1 MQTGET
7 GRGCRSEPRHGN
19 RVGLVLVAAVAA
31 LFTTGCLTSDA
42 YVTVDGDGS
51 GELRMEVFPP
61 PEVSDTIAGSG
72 VDALIRS
79 ALEGV
84 EGATF
89 ESGERSGQ
97 RFYSVKIPFDDYR
110 QLTTNIAEGATIGDQ
125 ALTPFAQF
133 DLRELPD
140 GGWSLAAVTN
150 PLDRVA
156 TFTGGSPLQMLQ
168 GLAGTEE
175 AGVGLSLSVTL
186 PGRLT
191 DSNADSQDGNTAE
204 WKLNDPSAT
213 YELRMRTEPVPLLS
227 PIQWFLIGLVGVFL
241 VGAVLMFVGATGPV
255 KRWSPRKR
263 KPESHDAFLHKQS
276 QQPLVPSETKQRHA
290 RRHKRI
296 VAGGRTGWEDP
307 GAPTTTD
314 PAGTAGP
321 GATAGEQSPQ
331 PQLPPITMQRTDEGP
346 PDAPSSGERVHPPE
360 FLPTGPEP
368 QQDQR
373 DEDR

>member
-19 RVGLVLVAAVAA
+19 RVGLVLVATAVA

-42 YVTVDGDGS
+42 YVTVDGAGS

-61 PEVSDTIAGSG
+61 LEVSDTIAGSG

-84 EGATF
+84 DGATF
-89 ESGERSGQ
+89 ESGERLGQ
-97 RFYSVKIPFDDYR
+97 RFYSVEIPFDDYR
-110 QLTTNIAEGATIGDQ
+110 QLTTNVAEGATIGDQ

-140 GGWSLAAVTN
+140 GGWSLDAVTN

-156 TFTGGSPLQMLQ
+156 TFTGGSSFQMLQ

-175 AGVGLSLSVTL
+175 AGAGMSLSVTL

-204 WKLNDPSAT
+204 WKLNDPAAS
-213 YELRMRTEPVPLLS
+213 YELQMRTEPVPLLS

-255 KRWSPRKR
+255 KRWSPRKG

-296 VAGGRTGWEDP
+296 VTGGPTGWEDP
-307 GAPTTTD
+307 GARTATD